1 MKRLALLP
9 LLASTALAQRNLKEI
24 PSTDPAVEQASFQL
38 APGLEVNLFA
48 SEPMIHKPIQM
59 AWDEKGRLWVASSA
73 IYPHIKP
80 GQTETDKII
89 VLEDTNDDGKADK
102 STVFYEGLLIPT
114 GILPGDGGAYVANS
128 TELLFMKDTDGDGRA
143 DTKEVLL
150 SGFGTED
157 THHILH
163 GFKRGPDGCL
173 YLMQS
178 VYIHAHIE
186 TPFGV
191 RRLMGSGI
199 WQYRP
204 ETGRLE
210 IFTMGQINPWGH
222 IFDKWGQSFTT
233 DGAYGEGI
241 NYAFPGATFRCL
253 PDQRPRIL
261 KGLNPGQ
268 PKHAGLEVISGR
280 HFPDDW
286 QGDLITNDFRGHRVN
301 RFKVSDQGSGFAS
314 RQMEDVI
321 KSNHGSFRPVD
332 VKMGP
337 DGALYLA
344 DWYNPIIQHGEV
356 DFRDERRDH
365 VHGRIWRVSVKGRE
379 KCPKVDYTKKSVKE
393 LYALFKEPEQ
403 WVRLE
408 AKQEIKK
415 RQRSGEASLSLNEA
429 IPSDF
434 GEAMSIFAADPS
446 FGLEWAWCL
455 ESCVHNPPPPNPHP
469 GYGPA
474 IWLTY
479 LINHS
484 DPRVRAAVIRI
495 VRNSILFSNPS
506 PLPREELLKLH
517 ARELQLAAK
526 LVNDENARVRLETV
540 NALRVLNFAGA
551 VELACQALDHPMDEN
566 LDFALWL
573 TCSELADVWLPA
585 FQKGEITFGGNVA
598 HIAYA
603 LKAANKPEAVGAL
616 LTMVNEGKVAGDRVK
631 DVINIVGALGS
642 SGDLQKMTEM
652 IHDGALKPYATTVLD
667 ALANAARQ
675 RKVMPPGDGK
685 PLVEFLQH
693 AATMSEA
700 ANPNGDPAKAL
711 GPEVAAINL
720 AGAMK
725 LAAAIPSLKQLAKS
739 SNTGVNTQAVKSLAE
754 IGGDE
759 VKKFLRQHAADDMV
773 PARKANTLA
782 ALAGIDAAGTAEA
795 AATFFASLKDV
806 AAASAVFDAYLARK
820 DGPAILAAAL
830 KASKLPAAVATAGV
844 QKASI
849 TGGDTKA
856 LVEALTIAG
865 GLQPVM
871 ALTPEQLT
879 QMMAEVKSAGDP
891 ARGEAVYRRAH
902 LQCQVCHAIGAVG
915 GIVGPDMVSLG
926 ASAPVDYI
934 IESLLE
940 PSKKIKEGYATTM
953 LTTKTGGIHSGF
965 LVRADDRE
973 VLLRDATGKTESIP
987 ANTVAKQE
995 NVPVSLM
1002 PPALTAT
1009 LRRDEF
1015 VDLVRFLS
1023 ELGKEGGYKVQEDGT
1038 LRRWRTAQPPA
1049 EAWRW
1054 MNLNGNKGFHEKAG
1068 ELTWTPLYS
1077 RVDGTVHGEDAALIG
1092 VGQSQWR
1099 AIESEIEVSAAG
1111 KIGLKLNDP
1120 ANVQVFIAGKE
1131 LPAAADMQTEVPA
1144 GKVRVT
1150 LLFDSAVR
1158 KAPVKV
1164 QVYDVPESPAKTK
1177 AVRGA

>member
-1 MKRLALLP
+1 MKRYLLP
-9 LLASTALAQRNLKEI
+9 LLTSTALAQRNLKEI
-24 PSTDPAVEQASFQL
+24 PSTDPAVEQATFQL

-210 IFTMGQINPWGH
+210 VFTMGQINPWGH

-268 PKHAGLEVISGR
+268 PKHCGLEVISGR

-379 KCPKVDYTKKSVKE
+379 KCPKVDFATKSVKE
-393 LYALFKEPEQ
+393 LFELFREPEQ

-415 RQRSGEASLSLNEA
+415 RQARGQAKLSLSEA
-429 IPSDF
+429 MPSDMN
-434 GEAMSIFAADPS
+434 EWMSVFAADPS
-446 FGLEWAWCL
+446 FAIEWAWCL
-455 ESCVHNPPPPNPHP
+455 ESCVHKAPVFSGNQ

-474 IWLTY
+474 IWLYY
-479 LINHS
+479 LVTHS
-484 DPRVRAAVIRI
+484 DPRVRAAVVRI
-495 VRNSILFSNPS
+495 VRNHLLFGNPS
-506 PLPREELLKLH
+506 PLPREELLKIYS
-517 ARELQLAAK
+517 RELQLAAK
-526 LVNDENARVRLETV
+526 LVNDENARVRLETI

-551 VELACQALDHPMDEN
+551 VELACKALDHPMDEN

-616 LTMVNEGKVAGDRVK
+616 LTMVSEGKVTGDRVK
-631 DVINIVGALGS
+631 DVIGLVGALGS
-642 SGDLQKMTEM
+642 KEDLRRLFDLMV
-652 IHDGALKPYATTVLD
+652 KP
-667 ALANAARQ
+667 
-675 RKVMPPGDGK
+675 
-685 PLVEFLQH
+685 
-693 AATMSEA
+693 
-700 ANPNGDPAKAL
+700 
-711 GPEVAAINL
+711 
-720 AGAMK
+720 
-725 LAAAIPSLKQLAKS
+725 
-739 SNTGVNTQAVKSLAE
+739 NTDEGVS
-754 IGGDE
+754 
-759 VKKFLRQHAADDMV
+759 
-773 PARKANTLA
+773 
-782 ALAGIDAAGTAEA
+782 A
-795 AATFFASLKDV
+795 AATVALTEAAMQRGLRVDGGIVEQQSWLGDDMAKPRVLRFVGAYKLEKERPNLEAFAKYGGDV
-806 AAASAVFDAYLARK
+806 AAAAVEALVALGGDKTKAFLINAAGSDYNAHQKAIYLAALFGMDPGTAAGLIAAYLPDAKPEGAQRVFDSVLARK
-820 DGPAILAAAL
+820 DGPGILAAAL
-830 KASKLPAAVATAGV
+830 KDKKLPAAIATAGV

-856 LVEALTIAG
+856 LIEALTIAG

-902 LQCQVCHAIGAVG
+902 LQCMVCHAIGAVG
-915 GIVGPDMVSLG
+915 GIVGPDMVSIG

-987 ANTVAKQE
+987 AGTVAKQE
-995 NVPVSLM
+995 NIPVSLM

-1023 ELGKEGGYKVQEDGT
+1023 ELGKEGAYKVQEDGT

-1049 EAWRW
+1049 EAW
-1054 MNLNGNKGFHEKAG
+1054 MKLNGNKGFHEKAA

-1111 KIGLKLNDP
+1111 KIGLRLNDP
-1120 ANVQVFIAGKE
+1120 ANVQIFIAGKE
-1131 LPAAADMQTEVPA
+1131 LPAAADMQTDVPA

-1158 KAPVKV
+1158 KAPLKV
-1164 QVYDVPESPAKTK
+1164 QVYDVPDSPAKTK

>member
-89 VLEDTNDDGKADK
+89 VLEDTNNDGKADK

-241 NYAFPGATFRCL
+241 NYAFPGATYRCL
-253 PDQRPRIL
+253 PDQRPRVL

-379 KCPKVDYTKKSVKE
+379 KCPMVDYAKKSVEE
-393 LYALFKEPEQ
+393 LIALLKEPEQ

-408 AKQEIKK
+408 AKQ
-415 RQRSGEASLSLNEA
+415 QLSVLASSSENDARKILDVL
-429 IPSDF
+429 I
-434 GEAMSIFAADPS
+434 
-446 FGLEWAWCL
+446 
-455 ESCVHNPPPPNPHP
+455 
-469 GYGPA
+469 PA
-474 IWLTY
+474 IQGFWTEVKGDSPYGCESIALY
-479 LINHS
+479 CDLRRHVPSENPVFSSAVYPWIFMKNAS
-484 DPRVRAAVIRI
+484 KPEQRAFLARVAGHYALFENLNDMTKDMFVANGHHAVHDE
-495 VRNSILFSNPS
+495 S
-506 PLPREELLKLH
+506 P
-517 ARELQLAAK
+517 
-526 LVNDENARVRLETV
+526 RVRLEAV
-540 NALRVLNFAGA
+540 NTLRHVGTSGA
-551 VELACQALDHPMDEN
+551 VARALQILDHPMDEN

-616 LTMVNEGKVAGDRVK
+616 LTMVNEGKVAPDRVK
-631 DVINIVGALGS
+631 DVIAIVGALGTKTDLTKMMELLAIPA
-642 SGDLQKMTEM
+642 GDGSLSV
-652 IHDGALKPYATTVLD
+652 AVLD
-667 ALANAARQ
+667 ALATAAQQ
-675 RKVMPPGDGK
+675 RNVKPDGGEVTVVTLISNGAPPLQAAAIRLAGAWKV
-685 PLVEFLQH
+685 
-693 AATMSEA
+693 EA
-700 ANPNGDPAKAL
+700 AADLLFKLATGGSVPAIRALQALSGKKASVPL
-711 GPEVAAINL
+711 IMMEDKMKDAGARAEVIATIAEAEPEVAGKL
-720 AGAMK
+720 VAG
-725 LAAAIPSLKQLAKS
+725 
-739 SNTGVNTQAVKSLAE
+739 
-754 IGGDE
+754 
-759 VKKFLRQHAADDMV
+759 FL
-773 PARKANTLA
+773 P
-782 ALAGIDAAGTAEA
+782 TAEVPQAERIFA
-795 AATFFASLKDV
+795 AFLATKG
-806 AAASAVFDAYLARK
+806 
-820 DGPAILAAAL
+820 GPSILAAAL
-830 KASKLPAAVATAGV
+830 KDKKLPPAVATAGV
-844 QKASI
+844 QKSSI

-891 ARGEAVYRRAH
+891 ARGELVYRRAH
-902 LQCQVCHAIGAVG
+902 LQCTVCHAIGAVG

-973 VLLRDATGKTESIP
+973 VILRDATGKTESIP

-1054 MNLNGNKGFHEKAG
+1054 MNLNGNKGFHEKAAD
-1068 ELTWTPLYS
+1068 LTWTPLYS
-1077 RVDGTVHGEDAALIG
+1077 RVDGTVHGEDATLIG

-1120 ANVQVFIAGKE
+1120 AGLQIFIAGKE
-1131 LPAAADMQTEVPA
+1131 LPAAADMQTDTPA

-1164 QVYDVPESPAKTK
+1164 QVYDVPDSPAKTK
-1177 AVRGA
+1177 AVRGV